1 MLKRGNITLLNPAT
15 WDDRNDAYFM
25 SEYKRIKDAQTVL
38 ALCFTTASET
48 YHHWRVFSHGGD
60 GVCVEFEYEKLLWVF
75 EDEVGIRHG
84 PMKYRAITDMI
95 QQKSIDV
102 EELLFLKRMPYRAE
116 EEYRFIYADMHKSIQ
131 YKDLDIDLDA
141 IVKVSLSPWIPKAV
155 AKTMTISTS
164 SLIDNDGWKQLTAR
178 VKPPEP

>member
-1 MLKRGNITLLNPAT
+1 
-15 WDDRNDAYFM
+15 
-25 SEYKRIKDAQTVL
+25 
-38 ALCFTTASET
+38 
-48 YHHWRVFSHGGD
+48 
-60 GVCVEFEYEKLLWVF
+60 
-75 EDEVGIRHG
+75 
-84 PMKYRAITDMI
+84 MI